1 MYIILSARS
10 SAMVAIWSVTYTAP
24 TLRFIWWHRRYSS
37 TYRNN
42 PLLKIPF
49 LDQPLSHN
57 SHHLSIVPQCS
68 WPRNTWNFS
77 VLSSASMLQHIL
89 ITYIFL
95 ISGSWNYST
104 TLLSTLHWIALA
116 EITYSRPTLRL
127 ICGHGWN
134 TCTEH
139 YSLRFIAFFYQSSLF
154 QFITSLPIK
163 LLTNKLL
170 SV

>member
-10 SAMVAIWSVTYTAP
+10 SAMVAIWSVTYAAP

-68 WPRNTWNFS
+68 WPRNTWKFENFIS
-77 VLSSASMLQHIL
+77 LVLFTI
-89 ITYIFL
+89 IFL
-95 ISGSWNYST
+95 FCIYFYNNLIIHQSLCQYMVNYFRNIHMNVSFIQFIIF
-104 TLLSTLHWIALA
+104 TLLYFADKEEDRNQIL
-116 EITYSRPTLRL
+116 
-127 ICGHGWN
+127 
-134 TCTEH
+134 
-139 YSLRFIAFFYQSSLF
+139 
-154 QFITSLPIK
+154 
-163 LLTNKLL
+163 
-170 SV
+170 